1 MTLILALEHF
11 AFVKND
17 NSDEGDDEGGDRDI
31 DDIDDGDG
39 NEAS

>member
-31 DDIDDGDG
+31 DDGDG